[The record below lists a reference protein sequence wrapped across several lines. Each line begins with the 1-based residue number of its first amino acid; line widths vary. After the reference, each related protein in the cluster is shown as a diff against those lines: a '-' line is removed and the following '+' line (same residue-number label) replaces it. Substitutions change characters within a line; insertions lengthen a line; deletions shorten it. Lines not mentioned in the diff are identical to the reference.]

1 MKAITLRSGKELPQK
16 ALTKDAEKQGEGVAI
31 NIDDEVV
38 IVDEKINDESW
49 RRLWKPKVKER
60 LGKRRKQ

>member
-1 MKAITLRSGKELPQK
+1 MKAITLRSGKELPHR

-38 IVDEKINDESW
+38 IVDEKINDDFGEDCGS
-49 RRLWKPKVKER
+49 ER
-60 LGKRRKQ
+60 

>member
-31 NIDDEVV
+31 NIDDVVV
-38 IVDEKINDESW
+38 IVDERSMTRSW
-49 RRLWKPKVKER
+49 RR
-60 LGKRRKQ
+60 

>member
-1 MKAITLRSGKELPQK
+1 MKAITLRSGKELPHR

-38 IVDEKINDESW
+38 IVDEKINDEI
-49 RRLWKPKVKER
+49 LEKIVEAKGKGKV
-60 LGKRRKQ
+60 G